1 MRELD
6 ELLGRKLP
14 DVADGNFSKRV
25 MRHIAWERLR
35 RHAATVLLLAFCL
48 LPVVYF
54 LPLHEIGAVLGTRL
68 PQIAGSLAVQLAAA
82 AVVLTVIAERAY
94 SRL

>member
-6 ELLGRKLP
+6 ELLEAPLP
-14 DVADGNFSKRV
+14 QVADGNFSKAV
-25 MRHIAWERLR
+25 MRAIAMERLR
-35 RHAATVLLLAFCL
+35 RHGATALLLALCF

-68 PQIAGSLAVQLAAA
+68 PQIAGSLAVQVAGA
-82 AVVLTVIAERAY
+82 AVVLTVIVERAY
-94 SRL
+94 SQM